1 MQDKT
6 DIGSGVVYDFDEMQR
21 VCHQLRA
28 IQFGIE
34 GLAPKRDQFSDGS
47 SAYEGL
53 CFMLHDIIKWLA
65 PDDAV
70 TEDKRL
76 EQLQLQ
82 QQMAAAAAPKL
93 KAAA

>member
-6 DIGSGVVYDFDEMQR
+6 DISIGVVYDFDEMQR

-34 GLAPKRDQFSDGS
+34 GLAPKRGQQFSDGS

-53 CFMLHDIIKWLA
+53 TFMLHDIIKWLA

-82 QQMAAAAAPKL
+82 QQMAAATVSKL
-93 KAAA
+93 KAA

>member
-6 DIGSGVVYDFDEMQR
+6 DISIGVVYDFDEMQR

-34 GLAPKRDQFSDGS
+34 GVSREGGKFSDGS
-47 SAYEGL
+47 SPYEGL
-53 CFMLHDIIKWLA
+53 TFMLHDIIKWLA
-65 PDDAV
+65 PDNAV

-82 QQMAAAAAPKL
+82 QQIAAATVPKL
-93 KAAA
+93 KAA

>member
-6 DIGSGVVYDFDEMQR
+6 DIGIGVVYDFDEMQR

-34 GLAPKRDQFSDGS
+34 GLAPKRRHFSDGS

-53 CFMLHDIIKWLA
+53 TFMLHDIIKWLA

-70 TEDKRL
+70 TEKKRL
-76 EQLQLQ
+76 EQIQLKQ
-82 QQMAAAAAPKL
+82 QIAAATTPKL
-93 KAAA
+93 KAA

>member
-6 DIGSGVVYDFDEMQR
+6 DISSGVVYDFDEMQR

-34 GLAPKRDQFSDGS
+34 GIRREVGQFGDGS
-47 SAYEGL
+47 CPCEGL
-53 CFMLHDIIKWLA
+53 TFMLHDIIKWLA
-65 PDDAV
+65 PDGAV

-82 QQMAAAAAPKL
+82 QQIAAAAAPKL
-93 KAAA
+93 RAA

>member
-6 DIGSGVVYDFDEMQR
+6 DIGSGVVYDFDEMRR

-34 GLAPKRDQFSDGS
+34 GLAPERGQFSDGS
-47 SAYEGL
+47 SAYQGL
-53 CFMLHDIIKWLA
+53 TFMLYDIIEWLA
-65 PDDAV
+65 PYNAV

-76 EQLQLQ
+76 EQIQLQ
-82 QQMAAAAAPKL
+82 RQISAATMPKL
-93 KAAA
+93 KAT